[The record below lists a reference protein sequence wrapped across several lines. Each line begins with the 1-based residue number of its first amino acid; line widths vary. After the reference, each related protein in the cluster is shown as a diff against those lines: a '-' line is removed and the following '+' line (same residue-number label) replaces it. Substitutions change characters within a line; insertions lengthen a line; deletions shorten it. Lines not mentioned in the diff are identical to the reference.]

1 MMVRRNGRREAGLA
15 CGIGE
20 LGWVPARRR
29 LPSAE
34 TAFRRKATDR
44 ETPLMRVQGDS
55 PFLLPGCQ
63 GRTDGAKA

>member
-1 MMVRRNGRREAGLA
+1 MMGRSGRGQAGQA
-15 CGIGE
+15 RGIRE
-20 LGWVPARRR
+20 LGWAPVRCR
-29 LPSAE
+29 LLSAE

-63 GRTDGAKA
+63 GRTDGAKT

>member
-20 LGWVPARRR
+20 LDWVPARRR

-34 TAFRRKATDR
+34 MAFRRKATDR
-44 ETPLMRVQGDS
+44 ETRS
-55 PFLLPGCQ
+55 
-63 GRTDGAKA
+63 